1 MKKRVK
7 SVVCVIAAMLLFL
20 DTSQYVQADKIS
32 DLKEKNKQ
40 DQEKLDEIGDKLNEL
55 EGEQSDIKSE
65 MNDVEAELADIIAS
79 IEILEEEIEQKKAD
93 IKQAEIDLAAAQ
105 AEEKKQYD
113 AMCIRIKM
121 MYERGES
128 SYLDLFMTSSSMN
141 DALNKADY
149 IEELYDYDRKLLKEY
164 QDTCKR
170 VEELKETLE
179 EEQSELEAQQDE
191 YQEEQKGKEEILS
204 RLKAESDDY
213 ELQISKAKQQAT
225 VYKTQI
231 KQQNA
236 QIAKLEEEARK
247 AAEEA
252 ARKRAEEEARKKAEE
267 EAKKKAEQAGQNNS
281 SQSNKNSESTATEK
295 PKQTVDTSTIMSA
308 NGSEQG
314 KQIAAYACQFIGNP
328 YVAGGTSL
336 TNGTDCSGFTQAVYR
351 NFGYSI
357 PRNSYSQRETGREVS
372 FAEAQPGDL
381 ICYAGHVAMYIGNGK
396 IVHASSAKT
405 GIKISNATYRE
416 ILSVRRIVQ

>member
-7 SVVCVIAAMLLFL
+7 SVVCLIAAILLFL
-20 DTSQYVQADKIS
+20 DTAQYVHADKIS
-32 DLKEKNKQ
+32 ELKEKNKQ
-40 DQEKLDEIGDKLNEL
+40 DQEKLDEIGDKLDEL
-55 EGEQSDIKSE
+55 EEEQAGVKSE
-65 MNDVEAELADIIAS
+65 MKGVESELAEIIAS

-113 AMCIRIKM
+113 SMCIRIKM
-121 MYERGES
+121 MYERGDS
-128 SYLDLFMTSSSMN
+128 SYLELFMTSTSMN
-141 DALNKADY
+141 EALNKADY
-149 IEELYDYDRKLLKEY
+149 IEELYDYDRKLLVEY
-164 QDTCKR
+164 QETCRK
-170 VEELKETLE
+170 VAELKETLE
-179 EEQSELEAQQDE
+179 EEKSELEAQQGE
-191 YQEEQKGKEEILS
+191 YEEEQQGKEEILG
-204 RLKAESDDY
+204 RLKSESADY
-213 ELQISKAKQQAT
+213 DLQISKAKQQAT

-252 ARKRAEEEARKKAEE
+252 ARKKAEEEARKKAEE
-267 EAKKKAEQAGQNNS
+267 EARKKAESQGNTSSSSSNS
-281 SQSNKNSESTATEK
+281 TSTTTEK

-336 TNGTDCSGFTQAVYR
+336 TNGTDCSGFTQAVYK

-357 PRNSYSQRETGREVS
+357 PRNSYAQRETGREVS
-372 FAEAQPGDL
+372 FADAQPGDL

-416 ILSVRRIVQ
+416 ILSVRRIV

>member
-7 SVVCVIAAMLLFL
+7 SVVCLIAAILLFL
-20 DTSQYVQADKIS
+20 DTAQYVQADKIS

-40 DQEKLDEIGDKLNEL
+40 DQEKLDEIGEKLDEL
-55 EGEQSDIKSE
+55 EEERAGVKSE
-65 MNDVEAELADIIAS
+65 MKDIESELAEIIAS

-105 AEEKKQYD
+105 ADEKKQYD

-121 MYERGES
+121 MYERGET

-149 IEELYDYDRKLLKEY
+149 IEKLYDYDRKLLTQY
-164 QDTCKR
+164 QETCRR

-179 EEQSELEAQQDE
+179 EEQSELEAQQGE
-191 YQEEQKGKEEILS
+191 YEEEQRGKEEILGK
-204 RLKAESDDY
+204 LKAESADY

-252 ARKRAEEEARKKAEE
+252 ARKKAEEEARKKAEE
-267 EAKKKAEQAGQNNS
+267 EARKKPQGQSNSDNSNNNS
-281 SQSNKNSESTATEK
+281 QSTTTEK
-295 PKQTVDTSTIMSA
+295 PKQTFDTSIIMSA

-336 TNGTDCSGFTQAVYR
+336 TNGADCSGFTQAVYR

-357 PRNSYSQRETGREVS
+357 PRNSYSQRKTGREVS
-372 FAEAQPGDL
+372 LAEAQPGDL
-381 ICYAGHVAMYIGNGK
+381 VCYAGHVAMYIGNGK

-405 GIKISNATYRE
+405 GIKISNVTYRE
-416 ILSVRRIVQ
+416 ILSVRRII